1 MLSALLSSRHARHV
15 DLTCPARRVLL
26 LLAIVA
32 VWTAS
37 CDAAVVEAS
46 ETSGV
51 ITTPVPLMNSHKDG
65 GAHTSTG
72 ANSAYHPP
80 HQTAVVAPTVR
91 VRCRSNVT
99 SSSSSSSHNG
109 SSSNGDSSNGDS
121 SSSNSDSSSSQSVS
135 PCGSSGI
142 LDTGDMVTRFV
153 LDRDF
158 PEGDSNASFALSDT
172 TRFSRASWDCG
183 AWGTQVRV
191 VKSGASHASCS
202 KPRIPTVTITLCATA
217 CSLPWVWLLDVGHEH
232 VHSELIAIT
241 LLPFARCAGRAHHRH
256 TSFLRSLRRASSS
269 LPSWCRWVAPPRED
283 LSVDGWS
290 TRHSC
295 RRVRSSATRA
305 SCCTWVL
312 MASGRPTQSSSF
324 RLRRECVLLFVL
336 SVRTRTC
343 AHTRSL

>member
-1 MLSALLSSRHARHV
+1 MLV
-15 DLTCPARRVLL
+15 TFTCLARRVLL
-26 LLAIVA
+26 LLASVP

-46 ETSGV
+46 ETSGA
-51 ITTPVPLMNSHKDG
+51 TTVPLMNSHNDG

-72 ANSAYHPP
+72 TNSAYHPP

-99 SSSSSSSHNG
+99 SSPSSSSHNG
-109 SSSNGDSSNGDS
+109 SSSNGDS

-183 AWGTQVRV
+183 AWGTQVCV

-217 CSLPWVWLLDVGHEH
+217 CFLPWVWLGVGHEN
-232 VHSELIAIT
+232 VHSELIAT
-241 LLPFARCAGRAHHRH
+241 ALLPFPSSFPPRTLLFFSRCAGRAHYYQAAVAGWHR
-256 TSFLRSLRRASSS
+256 
-269 LPSWCRWVAPPRED
+269 
-283 LSVDGWS
+283 
-290 TRHSC
+290 
-295 RRVRSSATRA
+295 
-305 SCCTWVL
+305 
-312 MASGRPTQSSSF
+312 
-324 RLRRECVLLFVL
+324 
-336 SVRTRTC
+336 
-343 AHTRSL
+343 